1 MSGSLKLARDKPCGL
16 SNAYGDM
23 LSKIQEEVLSFYENN
38 SGSAIGHHDDEVVA
52 KLKSGFGAQAVLDSI
67 SWLDAQGM
75 ICKTIDESHHRSPKF
90 Y

>member
-1 MSGSLKLARDKPCGL
+1 MGDSLKLARHRTRDL
-16 SNAYGDM
+16 ISEHGDM
-23 LSKIQEEVLSFYENN
+23 LSRTQEEVLSFYENN
-38 SGSAIGHHDDEVVA
+38 PGSAIGHHDSEVVD
-52 KLKSGFGAQAVLDSI
+52 KLKSGLGTQEVLDAI